1 MIKIQKINK
10 LLTNKQIY
18 FWVSCLNDKDVTKF
32 SDQKFKQ
39 HTFSSQK
46 NFFLKKIKSKN
57 CLLYK
62 IIYRNLFVGI
72 IEISNIDINHKKCE
86 IGFIIGNK
94 YLWGKNIASK
104 AISKICNIAKK
115 KKLRLIYTYVYKN
128 NIASQKALLKN
139 KFKFESKIK
148 NFYLFK
154 EKKTFLKV
162 DCEIYTK
169 NL

>member
-1 MIKIQKINK
+1 M
-10 LLTNKQIY
+10 
-18 FWVSCLNDKDVTKF
+18 
-32 SDQKFKQ
+32 
-39 HTFSSQK
+39 
-46 NFFLKKIKSKN
+46 
-57 CLLYK
+57 
-62 IIYRNLFVGI
+62 
-72 IEISNIDINHKKCE
+72 
-86 IGFIIGNK
+86 
-94 YLWGKNIASK
+94 
-104 AISKICNIAKK
+104 KK